1 MLEKVIVNQWK
12 RDKSWF
18 VPTNISTCSKEKAKS
33 NLKNPVNASEKAGPE
48 KSTSSH
54 QMPLDCTIQ
63 SILNN
68 TVDVCSDKDE
78 EINSLYTACQT
89 GNDSILHILHSV
101 GADINLCAGN
111 GMSPLQLA
119 CQNGHKNTARFC

>member
-1 MLEKVIVNQWK
+1 MIVNQWK
-12 RDKSWF
+12 RDRSWF

-33 NLKNPVNASEKAGPE
+33 NLKNPINVSEKAGPE

-68 TVDVCSDKDE
+68 TFDVAQIKTKRSIHFIQLVKLEMIAFYIFCIALE
-78 EINSLYTACQT
+78 QT
-89 GNDSILHILHSV
+89 SIYV
-101 GADINLCAGN
+101 QEMG
-111 GMSPLQLA
+111 
-119 CQNGHKNTARFC
+119 

>member
-1 MLEKVIVNQWK
+1 MIVNQWK
-12 RDKSWF
+12 RDRSWF
-18 VPTNISTCSKEKAKS
+18 VPTNISTCSEEKAKS

-78 EINSLYTACQT
+78 EVNSLYTACQT
-89 GNDSILHILHSV
+89 GNDSIFI
-101 GADINLCAGN
+101 
-111 GMSPLQLA
+111 
-119 CQNGHKNTARFC
+119 FCIALEQTSIYVQEMG